1 MDYSVI
7 VASLTSAVGVLL
19 GIMLGYIFDIKKSDK
34 KHSVKYNISIYNEYK
49 KVSAEI
55 ITTLTPMTSLSLK
68 QRGISQAQIS
78 DWRKTISTLYFKY
91 YTYLPQTVL
100 NEINCLHSCLQTEG
114 RKLFYVKD
122 GNIIIEC
129 GKKEAM
135 EIFEDTALVGGERE
149 RIAKIVESS
158 SLEDLSESL
167 KINLQA
173 RRVIRMTAAIFEN
186 RGIEQWNKILKKET
200 LLQTSFKSR

>member
-7 VASLTSAVGVLL
+7 VASLTSAAGVLL
-19 GIMLGYIFDIKKSDK
+19 GIVLGHIFDIKKSDK
-34 KHSVKYNISIYNEYK
+34 KHSIEFNISIYNEYK

-55 ITTLTPMTSLSLK
+55 ISTLTPMTSLSLK
-68 QRGISQAQIS
+68 QRGISQTQMS
-78 DWRKTISTLYFKY
+78 DWCKAISTLYFKY
-91 YTYLPQTVL
+91 YTYLPQIVL

-173 RRVIRMTAAIFEN
+173 RRVIRVTAAIFEN
-186 RGIEQWNKILKKET
+186 RGIEQWDKILKKET